1 MQNEKEKH
9 IETEEELNEIVDV
22 IMIKQICFHW
32 VVEENFK
39 SSKLDKK

>member
-22 IMIKQICFHW
+22 IMIKQICFYW

-39 SSKLDKK
+39 SI